1 MGTDLAKMDVGQL
14 MQLGGVFAKSGF
26 FADARQEAQ
35 AVVKILAGA
44 EMGFSPIASMMGV
57 YVISGRV
64 SVGANLMAAAVKKSG
79 KYDYRVLQMDESA
92 CEIEYF
98 QGDKPI
104 GKSKFTIADAR
115 KAQTKNLDKFPRNML
130 FARAMSNGVRWYCP
144 DALGGATI
152 YTPEE
157 MGAETDEEG
166 NVIGGV
172 VVEVQ
177 TVPAP
182 QPTPTTAVSTT
193 QITPKSMPK
202 MKPST
207 WELLNAL
214 GLKRFGD
221 EWEKGDR
228 QKKVAAYV
236 SDNQTDDIMSLLES
250 EAQAAI
256 EEIEKKLA
264 EMKAAAEAEPAPA

>member
-14 MQLGGVFAKSGF
+14 MQLGGVFAQSGF

-57 YVISGRV
+57 YVIQGRV

-98 QGDKPI
+98 QGGQSL

-166 NVIGGV
+166 NVIGSAV
-172 VVEVQ
+172 IEAQ
-177 TVPAP
+177 AIPAP
-182 QPTPTTAVSTT
+182 QQAPTAAAILKSSTFDHLEILA
-193 QITPKSMPK
+193 QRRY
-202 MKPST
+202 
-207 WELLNAL
+207 N
-214 GLKRFGD
+214 G
-221 EWEKGDR
+221 EWEV
-228 QKKVAAYV
+228 KKAGFAAHV
-236 SDNQTDDIMSLLES
+236 SNHRTNDVTQLTEA

-256 EEIEKKLA
+256 EGLEKKLA
-264 EMKAAAEAEPAPA
+264 EMKAAAESVPA